1 MASRPAALA
10 LCAMLL
16 AACASALETPMARA
30 ETLPEGGFVTLP
42 EGRIHAIVRGEGP
55 DLVMIHG
62 ANGNARDFSFDLI
75 DRLADDFRVIAFD
88 RPGFGFSD
96 EFDGPEGP
104 VEQADLLR
112 AAAEA
117 LGVEQPIILGHSYG
131 GAVAMAWALRSE
143 DDVAGLTLLAPAT
156 HPWPGEL
163 GLWYRLTASRLGQNV
178 VLPVVARLAPRFS
191 VERTLERV
199 FAPDPVPE
207 GYLVHLGFDLT
218 LDADQLTLNAR
229 QVNNLRE
236 HVEAM
241 APGYPALTL
250 PIEVLHGTED
260 KTVGLAFHSER
271 LVEDIDSAS
280 LTVLEGVG
288 HMPHHARPEEVV
300 AAVERTAARAGLR

>member
-1 MASRPAALA
+1 
-10 LCAMLL
+10 
-16 AACASALETPMARA
+16 MARA

-62 ANGNARDFSFDLI
+62 ANGNARDFSFELI

-96 EFDGPEGP
+96 DLGGPEGP

-143 DDVAGLTLLAPAT
+143 DDLAGLTLLAPAT

-163 GLWYRLTASRLGQNV
+163 GLWYRLTASRLGQSV

-207 GYLVHLGFDLT
+207 GYLEHLGFDLT

-250 PIEVLHGTED
+250 PIEVLHGTKD
-260 KTVGLAFHSER
+260 KTVGLSYHSER
-271 LVEDIDSAS
+271 LVEDIESAS

-300 AAVERTAARAGLR
+300 AAVERTATRAGLR